1 MVLDWA
7 TGTLYPG
14 QLDDVFYV
22 SCREVVLLPEGRL
35 DQLLFWRCGENQAP
49 ITEILRQ
56 LEWLLFILGDCDKLQ
71 RGPLRRG

>member
-1 MVLDWA
+1 MVLDWT
-7 TGTLYPG
+7 TGTLYLG

-49 ITEILRQ
+49 ITEILMQ
-56 LEWLLFILGDCDKLQ
+56 PEWLLFILDDCDELQ
-71 RGPLRRG
+71 RGPLQRG